1 MPAPPTHLA
10 HLTPL
15 QSTEEVARLIA
26 EARKAATAAAGL
38 GPAAETDDYIE
49 EAMDN
54 YEASLE
60 EEY

>member
-1 MPAPPTHLA
+1 
-10 HLTPL
+10 
-15 QSTEEVARLIA
+15 VARLIA
-26 EARKAATAAAGL
+26 EARKAPSASGAL
-38 GPAAETDDYIE
+38 GVAAETDDYIE